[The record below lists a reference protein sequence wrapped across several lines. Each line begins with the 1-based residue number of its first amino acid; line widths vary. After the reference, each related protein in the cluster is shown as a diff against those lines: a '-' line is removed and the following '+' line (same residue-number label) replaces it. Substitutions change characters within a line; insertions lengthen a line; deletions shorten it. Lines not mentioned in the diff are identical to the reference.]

1 MEEGERNPA
10 EFSDTHLSQGAEEL
24 EMCVC
29 VWEREIEQRERDENQ
44 LDINDKSLFKYF
56 QIFQFTSVGQEQE
69 RESSITN

>member
-29 VWEREIEQRERDENQ
+29 VWERERLNRERERILKILTL
-44 LDINDKSLFKYF
+44 LDLQQGSC
-56 QIFQFTSVGQEQE
+56 QFG
-69 RESSITN
+69 

>member
-29 VWEREIEQRERDENQ
+29 VWERERLNRERENTEN
-44 LDINDKSLFKYF
+44 LDAVRSAAGFL
-56 QIFQFTSVGQEQE
+56 SV
-69 RESSITN
+69 